1 MHRSITNTA
10 TIATTASEPRL
21 GFLGQLGS
29 AQVGVVQAF
38 VCLFLLGLLPI
49 LSNGRPAGS
58 AALTFAAWLSVW
70 QLLFSLPML
79 FREWRSGRRGA
90 FGSGQSPPARR
101 RTVAITIF
109 TGALFA
115 FSTWGYVLSFEK
127 VGAVNA
133 AIALQAYPIFAAALE
148 AFWLGRRKTPAEAF
162 FTLLILAALYYL
174 ATGGSWRPEGLS
186 PYFAVALAVPALWS
200 VAHLILRQA
209 LVETPITPNQV
220 TTSRLAV
227 CSAVLLP
234 LALFIEGPQAVL
246 AAAASPAFQASA
258 VFMGFVYYVELIF
271 WFNALQR
278 IDVSVVSAI
287 SVPAPAVTMVLAAVF
302 LGESI
307 AAWQVAAL
315 AVVAIGLYCLLRAG
329 RERSPEAVIPAGSAG
344 VPPASSAI

>member
-1 MHRSITNTA
+1 MHRSITNA
-10 TIATTASEPRL
+10 AIATTASEPRL
-21 GFLGQLGS
+21 GVFGQPS
-29 AQVGVVQAF
+29 PTQVGVAQAF

-79 FREWRSGRRGA
+79 FREWRSGQRGA
-90 FGSGQSPPARR
+90 FGFSQSLPARR
-101 RTVAITIF
+101 RTVAITFF

-148 AFWLGRRKTPAEAF
+148 AFWLGRRKNRAEIG

-220 TTSRLAV
+220 TTSRLLV

-234 LALFIEGPQAVL
+234 LALFIEGPEAVL

-287 SVPAPAVTMVLAAVF
+287 AVPAPAVTMVLAAVF

-307 AAWQVAAL
+307 AGWQVLAL

-329 RERSPEAVIPAGSAG
+329 RKKLN
-344 VPPASSAI
+344 